1 MRAGLKSADQNRTG
15 QQRGAANWHDF
26 TGRRPL
32 AIDLLGGLRHSIANL
47 AGPSACALINLYQ
60 AGIL

>member
-1 MRAGLKSADQNRTG
+1 MRAGLKSVDQNRTG

-32 AIDLLGGLRHSIANL
+32 AIDLPDCLRQSIANL